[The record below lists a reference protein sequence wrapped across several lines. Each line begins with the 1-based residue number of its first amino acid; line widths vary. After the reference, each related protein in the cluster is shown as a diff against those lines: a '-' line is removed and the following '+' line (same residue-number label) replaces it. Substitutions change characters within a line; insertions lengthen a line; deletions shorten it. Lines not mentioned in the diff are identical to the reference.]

1 MTKAPSESSTSSPAP
16 LPRARRVHM
25 QPVNPRSTAA
35 LGAGGAPPP
44 ADGDFAASSRN
55 IRMMRVLARV
65 AKRFNDAGVPIM
77 ALKGAALNLT
87 LYTRADE
94 RPMTDIDLLI
104 KPQDADQAARLLEEL
119 GCLRGES
126 LVREDFFHAFITR
139 WTIRPTRFTRS
150 GSTCTCGPSGRYA
163 TRG

>member
-1 MTKAPSESSTSSPAP
+1 MTKAPLESPTSSPAP
-16 LPRARRVHM
+16 PSRARRVHI
-25 QPVNPRSTAA
+25 QPTNPRSPAA

-44 ADGDFAASSRN
+44 IDDDFAASSRN

-87 LYTRADE
+87 LYTRADA

-104 KPQDADQAARLLEEL
+104 KPQDAGKSPL
-119 GCLRGES
+119 
-126 LVREDFFHAFITR
+126 
-139 WTIRPTRFTRS
+139 
-150 GSTCTCGPSGRYA
+150 
-163 TRG
+163 